1 MKIQDH
7 SRLLFIGDSVTDMG
21 RSRPVSEGLFDPL
34 GKGYP
39 AVVNGLLNGCCPEKH
54 IHVIN
59 MGNSGNTVRDLAARW
74 QTDVIDLK
82 PDWLSILIGV
92 NDVWRQFDS
101 PEQPAQAVF
110 PDEYEETL
118 NRLAAETR
126 PLLKGLVIMSPYFIE
141 ANRADT
147 MRARMDQYGAAAR
160 RVAEKND
167 AIFVDIQQ
175 VYDNLLRHQHACYYA
190 WDRIHPNIPASTAMA
205 RAFLKAVDFK
215 F

>member
-21 RSRPVSEGLFDPL
+21 RNQPVAEGLFDPL

-39 AVVNGLLNGCCPEKH
+39 SIVNGLLNGCCPEKH
-54 IHVIN
+54 IHVLN
-59 MGNSGNTVRDLAARW
+59 LGTSGNTVRDLAARW
-74 QTDVIDLK
+74 DRDVIELK
-82 PDWLSILIGV
+82 PDWLSVLIGI

-101 PEQPAQAVF
+101 PEQPALAVF

-118 NRLAAETR
+118 LALLTRTR
-126 PLLKGLVIMSPYFIE
+126 PLLRGLVVMSPYYIE
-141 ANRADT
+141 ANPADA
-147 MRARMDQYGAAAR
+147 MRARMDEYGAAAR
-160 RVAEKND
+160 RVAEKTG
-167 AIFVDIQQ
+167 AIFVDLQQ
-175 VYDNLLRHQHACYYA
+175 VFCNLLKHHHSSYYA
-190 WDRIHPNIPASTAMA
+190 WDRVHPNIPGSSAMA